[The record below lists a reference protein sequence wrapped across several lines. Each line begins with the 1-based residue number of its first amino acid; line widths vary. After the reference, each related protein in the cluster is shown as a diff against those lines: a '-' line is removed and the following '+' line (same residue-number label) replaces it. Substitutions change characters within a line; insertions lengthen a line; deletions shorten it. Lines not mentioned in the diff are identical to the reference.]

1 MEAQSMCL
9 SMRRTLLLIIRS
21 SLRKLRIHRKDFR
34 RQNYPRKCLTYR
46 QEHNANSPLCS
57 YYSNDRESLPA
68 PRPNDMGEF
77 PYLQRST
84 VMTTVDKAMAPS
96 TAPVPTAP
104 STPPSTS
111 TPEPAPS
118 AAPTLAPTQLS
129 LQQDKQGSNREM
141 EDLLQILLKQME
153 QMMLTNTN

>member
-1 MEAQSMCL
+1 MLVHETHLAAD
-9 SMRRTLLLIIRS
+9 S
-21 SLRKLRIHRKDFR
+21 SLFLTKAKNTQKRFPKAKL
-34 RQNYPRKCLTYR
+34 PSKCLTYR

-118 AAPTLAPTQLS
+118 VAPTLAPTQLS